1 MEQAGQPAAEGTPAA
16 AGTAEGTAA
25 AAAGPGPVHRQTPPA
40 PSGVSPPD
48 GEQPPLPW
56 RQAAPAL
63 ARCTWRTA
71 SLLARREL
79 LQPPDNV
86 GMRIRF
92 GDGTAAA
99 VYRETRVDR
108 PPPEAPAVL
117 VVCFQ
122 LRWVS
127 HEAGHA
133 AFRLESNLNTLL
145 FGGFPGLVS
154 KLWLRHDQQRRYR
167 GLYEWDG
174 PALAVAYVR
183 ALWWPLSVVSAP
195 ASIHYRVLP
204 GLRRDDVLLG
214 RRQPAAPGD
223 AEHAWWRVLE
233 VEAPSG

>member
-1 MEQAGQPAAEGTPAA
+1 MEQAGQPAA
-16 AGTAEGTAA
+16 AGTGAGTAA
-25 AAAGPGPVHRQTPPA
+25 AGAGPGPQQIPTGPA
-40 PSGVSPPD
+40 GASPPD

-71 SLLARREL
+71 SLLARGEL
-79 LQPPDNV
+79 LQPADNV

-92 GDGTAAA
+92 GDGTVAA

-117 VVCFQ
+117 VVCFR

-167 GLYEWDG
+167 GLYEWDD

-183 ALWWPLSVVSAP
+183 ALGWPLSVVSAP

-204 GLRRDDVLLG
+204 GLRRDDVLL
-214 RRQPAAPGD
+214 RRRRPAPPGE